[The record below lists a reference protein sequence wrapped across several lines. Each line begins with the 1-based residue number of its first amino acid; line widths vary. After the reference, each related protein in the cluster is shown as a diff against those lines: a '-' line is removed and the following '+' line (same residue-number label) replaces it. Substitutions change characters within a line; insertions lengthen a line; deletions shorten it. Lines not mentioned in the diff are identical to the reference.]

1 MTIQGKSTGYHS
13 MHYSWID
20 VMVDALSEFDN
31 LVQCPDCGC
40 LTENTVLRC
49 PECGLFHYNLE
60 ELGEREPPTIEQI
73 VVEKPDLNPE
83 LYSLNPNS
91 PLPVADLEEEHP
103 DPTIIWSESNND
115 FVFESDDRP
124 LNIENTDCPIVRS
137 DKDE

>member
-1 MTIQGKSTGYHS
+1 MMIQGKSTGYHL

-20 VMVDALSEFDN
+20 VMEDALSKFDD

-40 LTENTVLRC
+40 LTENTALRC

-60 ELGEREPPTIEQI
+60 ELGEREPPVIEQLL
-73 VVEKPDLNPE
+73 VEKPDINPA

-91 PLPVADLEEEHP
+91 PLPVAELEEEHP

-115 FVFESDDRP
+115 FALESDDKP
-124 LNIENTDCPIVRS
+124 LNIENTDYPIDRS